1 MRDASP
7 ASARTPATPGATLSR
22 DRRATTHKAR
32 LFLALALPA
41 LALVAASCGN
51 GPSASAQASSLVSQG
66 VRAEATG
73 HSQRALHY
81 FHSAAAVDRSDAVPF
96 YEIGVLYQRS
106 LHDSA
111 RAATAYKRALS
122 LDPTYRSAMFD
133 LAIVDTPTAPQDAL
147 NLYNEL
153 LLRNP
158 NDADVNFNLGL
169 LLIVLKQ
176 PVPGHAALKRAV
188 TLNPALARRLPAG
201 ITP

>member
-1 MRDASP
+1 
-7 ASARTPATPGATLSR
+7 
-22 DRRATTHKAR
+22 
-32 LFLALALPA
+32 
-41 LALVAASCGN
+41 
-51 GPSASAQASSLVSQG
+51 
-66 VRAEATG
+66 
-73 HSQRALHY
+73 
-81 FHSAAAVDRSDAVPF
+81 
-96 YEIGVLYQRS
+96 VLYQRS

>member
-7 ASARTPATPGATLSR
+7 ASACAPASLGAASSR
-22 DRRATTHKAR
+22 DRRATARKVR
-32 LFLALALPA
+32 LFLALALPG
-41 LALVAASCGN
+41 LAIVSASCGN
-51 GPSASAQASSLVSQG
+51 GPTAAGQASSLVSEG

-73 HSQRALHY
+73 HSQKALHD
-81 FHSAAAVDRSDAVPF
+81 FRSAAAVDRSDAVPY
-96 YEIGVLYQRS
+96 YEIGVLYQRT

-111 RAATAYKRALS
+111 LAATAYKRALS

-133 LAIVDTPTAPQDAL
+133 LAIVDTPSAPQDAL

-158 NDADVNFNLGL
+158 NDANVNFNLGL

-176 PVPGHAALKRAV
+176 PVPGHEALKKAV
-188 TLNPALARRLPAG
+188 ALDPALARRLPAG